1 MFTDKNTTARRLIK
15 SFRTIFMD
23 IGGAPVKIFAD
34 NSPFKAAELQVFLRD
49 WGGGGGVRIILSVL
63 SPIQRQS
70 GSGRQIHEQTSHR
83 LQDRWPTRSG

>member
-1 MFTDKNTTARRLIK
+1 MFTDKNTTARRLIN

-49 WGGGGGVRIILSVL
+49 WGGGWSSDHPLCTI
-63 SPIQRQS
+63 
-70 GSGRQIHEQTSHR
+70 TN
-83 LQDRWPTRSG
+83 PTAERKRPSNP